1 MKYSKRFFR
10 IVSLFGL
17 PFFYIPVMIYFLE
30 TNKSVAFDIILII
43 SLTELVCGAIKYIY
57 PKERPVPMQRKTF
70 VQVYMAGSF
79 PSAHTARIAALAA
92 AIALFYT
99 NKILILIGAL
109 LVIGVG
115 YSRIYLKKHYL
126 VDVVAGLLIGV
137 AVAYLALIQKSALFF
152 ILKCIYLMLP
162 AYFAN
167 MSPVIFRKINFLNY
181 PVDFNRKINGQP
193 IFGKNKTFRGFFFG
207 VIFAIVI
214 AYLQFLLHDVS
225 FFSKLSF
232 TSYESWL
239 LFGFLMG
246 FGALAGD
253 LVKSFFKRRVN
264 IRPGN
269 KFIPF
274 DQIDFPVG
282 SLLFTSILFGLTLK
296 IYIVSVLASV
306 ALDVT
311 VNHVSFYMKIRNES
325 W

>member
-1 MKYSKRFFR
+1 MKYANIFFR
-10 IVSLFGL
+10 ITSLFGL
-17 PFFYIPVMIYFLE
+17 PFFYIPVIIYFLE
-30 TNKSVAFDIILII
+30 TKKSVAIELITIIILAEI
-43 SLTELVCGAIKYIY
+43 VCGAIKYIY
-57 PKERPVPMQRKTF
+57 PKQRPVPMQRKTF
-70 VQVYMAGSF
+70 FQVYMAGSF

-92 AIALFYT
+92 AIAMIYP
-99 NKILILIGAL
+99 NKIFILIGAL
-109 LVIGVG
+109 SVIVVG

-126 VDVVAGLLIGV
+126 IDVAAGLLIG
-137 AVAYLALIQKSALFF
+137 AAIAALVVMHKSALFF
-152 ILKCIYLMLP
+152 VLRCIYLMLP

-167 MSPVIFRKINFLNY
+167 MSPVIFKKINFLDY
-181 PVDFNRKINGQP
+181 PVDFNKKINGQP

-207 VIFAIVI
+207 VIFAILI
-214 AYLQFLLHDVS
+214 AYLQFLLYNAD
-225 FFSKLSF
+225 FFNKLSF
-232 TSYESWL
+232 ADYNSWL

-264 IRPGN
+264 IKPGS

-282 SLLFTSILFGLTLK
+282 SLLFTSLLFGLTLN
-296 IYIVSVLASV
+296 IYIVALLVSV

-311 VNHVSFYMKIRNES
+311 VNHVSFYLKIRNKP